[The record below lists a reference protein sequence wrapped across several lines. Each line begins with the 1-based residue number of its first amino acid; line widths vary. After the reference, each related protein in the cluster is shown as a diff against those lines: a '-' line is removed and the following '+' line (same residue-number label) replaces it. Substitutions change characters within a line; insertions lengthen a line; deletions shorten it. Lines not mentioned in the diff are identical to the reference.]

1 MLNDIINK
9 VAEKTGISQENAQ
22 TAVTTVLDFLKK
34 KLPAP
39 IASQIDTVLGGG
51 SISGVSDVV
60 DQAKDKASSV
70 IDSAKEKL
78 GSLFNKK

>member
-9 VAEKTGISQENAQ
+9 VAEKTGISNDKAA
-22 TAVTTVLDFLKK
+22 TAVSTVLDFLKT

-39 IASQIDTVLGGG
+39 VASQIDNLLSGG
-51 SISGVSDVV
+51 SGASGVMG
-60 DQAKDKASSV
+60 QAKDTASDFL
-70 IDSAKEKL
+70 DSAKEKL